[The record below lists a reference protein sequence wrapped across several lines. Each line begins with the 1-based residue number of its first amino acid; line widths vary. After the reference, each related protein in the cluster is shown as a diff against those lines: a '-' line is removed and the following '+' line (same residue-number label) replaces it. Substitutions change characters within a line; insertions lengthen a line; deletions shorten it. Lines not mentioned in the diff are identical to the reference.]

1 MAHENQRLTFL
12 QRAAVA
18 VLWAFCRGF
27 ALLPHFVRHYLLG
40 YPIYLLMCYV
50 VRYRRRVI
58 MTNLRNSFPEKSEKE
73 LKKICRGSYRNLTE
87 QIINMLSQS
96 GVSEEELS
104 RRMILIEP
112 DKVKNAIEGQNVV
125 FMMAHY
131 GPWEAGSVVSLAF
144 TNHTLVA
151 VYHELSNVVFDEL
164 FKRIRQHQ
172 NVELVSMR
180 RLMRHFVDN
189 KDKRPMIVGLISDQN
204 PTIRPNFHWHKFL
217 HQWTAFYNGAEVLA
231 LKYGMPVYYFTPYRI
246 SAGHYEGRMTCI
258 YDGNEQVEPN
268 EIMERYVRLVEQ
280 DIMREPEMW
289 MWTHRR
295 WKHIPPEEIRNQKI

>member
-1 MAHENQRLTFL
+1 MAHENQQLTFW
-12 QRAAVA
+12 QRTAVT
-18 VLWAFCRGF
+18 VLWLFCRGF
-27 ALLPHFVRHYLLG
+27 ALLPHFVRHYLFG

-50 VRYRRRVI
+50 FCYRRKVV

-96 GVSEEELS
+96 GVSDEELG
-104 RRMILIEP
+104 RRMVLPTP
-112 DKVKNAIEGQNVV
+112 DATFKAIDGRNTI
-125 FMMAHY
+125 FMSAHY
-131 GPWEAGSVVSLAF
+131 GPWEAGSTASLTF
-144 TNHTLVA
+144 VNNTVIA

-164 FKRIRQHQ
+164 FKRIRKHT

-180 RLMRHFVDN
+180 RLMRHFIDN

-231 LKYGMPVYYFTPYRI
+231 LKYGLPIYYFSPRRI
-246 SAGHYEGRMTCI
+246 RTGYYEGHLTCL
-258 YDGNEQVEPN
+258 YDGEEQVEPN
-268 EIMERYVRLVEQ
+268 EIMERYVRILEQ

-295 WKHIPPEEIRNQKI
+295 WKHTPPEEIRKQKI